1 MIVQVLSFYQL
12 QASRSF
18 YSTERFMSTEIYNF
32 TNSSSSIRL
41 PFLSFLILAVIC
53 QIVAQNC
60 PNFSRT
66 VGATK
71 RHACQNNGEQEKR
84 EKRRGK
90 RKERKNHR
98 RREQYEIS
106 EEESSRLGNI
116 PRWGSFVAQKTPS
129 ENIALKRFTKTA
141 IKRTGGR

>member
-53 QIVAQNC
+53 QIVTQNY

-66 VGATK
+66 IGATK
-71 RHACQNNGEQEKR
+71 RHACQRRTREKR
-84 EKRRGK
+84 EEKGK
-90 RKERKNHR
+90 KERKKKSPPKGTIRNKR
-98 RREQYEIS
+98 RREQQARQYSAVGILRCAKNTIRKHRFKTLREN
-106 EEESSRLGNI
+106 RDQTD
-116 PRWGSFVAQKTPS
+116 RW
-129 ENIALKRFTKTA
+129 
-141 IKRTGGR
+141 